1 VKSDAD
7 GDGELAEADDSN
19 LAEAANC
26 EIAEADEF
34 FTPSPWPD
42 PSCAVKQTA
51 GALKRFGPVL
61 THRFPAARIIRW
73 YLRASVTSSWRVQ
86 ARLAR

>member
-7 GDGELAEADDSN
+7 GESEGELAEADDSN

-51 GALKRFGPVL
+51 R
-61 THRFPAARIIRW
+61 H
-73 YLRASVTSSWRVQ
+73 
-86 ARLAR
+86 

>member
-7 GDGELAEADDSN
+7 GEGEL
-19 LAEAANC
+19 
-26 EIAEADEF
+26 AEADEF

-51 GALKRFGPVL
+51 G
-61 THRFPAARIIRW
+61 H
-73 YLRASVTSSWRVQ
+73 
-86 ARLAR
+86 